1 MEKRYPNIIL
11 DFGGVLLDWNPH
23 YLYDPYFG
31 SKEKTDWFIQHV
43 CTPEWNL
50 QMDKGKPFAEGVRE
64 KIAECPEWEKEIR
77 LYHSGWI
84 RMIGEE
90 VPGMYEL
97 EKDLKA
103 AGYRLLGL
111 TNWSMETFRLVC
123 DRRIFTILDDLV
135 VSGREKMVKPDPAFF
150 RLALARWGVPAESCL
165 FIDDN
170 LANVQGARAVGID
183 AVQFTDAGALRA
195 LLLG

>member
-90 VPGMYEL
+90 IPGMYEL

-111 TNWSMETFRLVC
+111 TNWSLETFRLVC
-123 DRRIFTILDDLV
+123 DRRIFTVLDDLV

>member
-90 VPGMYEL
+90 IPGMYEL

-111 TNWSMETFRLVC
+111 TNWSLETFRLVC
-123 DRRIFTILDDLV
+123 DRRIFTILDDRV